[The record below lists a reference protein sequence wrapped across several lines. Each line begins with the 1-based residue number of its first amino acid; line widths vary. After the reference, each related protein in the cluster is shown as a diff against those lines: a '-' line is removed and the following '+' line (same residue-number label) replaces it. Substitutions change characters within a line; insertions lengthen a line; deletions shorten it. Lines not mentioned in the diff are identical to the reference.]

1 MSGKSSIHVVAVKSG
16 SERHNEREQELDYV
30 RKDLTPENERFK
42 LMKIAEAWANIE
54 QRYRESTG
62 QKMQA
67 KATPIKE
74 GVLLISKEHG
84 IEDLKNLASKLLE
97 RFGIKTIQAY
107 THKDEGHYDIET
119 KEWKPNY
126 HAHMVFDW
134 TDQKTG
140 KNLKLSR
147 EDMSEMQDIVAKEL
161 QLERGVKSDKK
172 HLNPLAWKAQEVQK
186 DLEKLYNV
194 QNILPKALKVIQQA
208 KELQSEIQTLEGSK
222 TALKNEI
229 YHNSSILE
237 SYKQELARIP
247 EIEESIKVLKTE
259 QNTLQGSNNA
269 IKGQINS
276 NSALLERLRK
286 EIEDKEKQA
295 ERIRE
300 LEKQQKEIE
309 QKTELVKANLN
320 YLEKKTEV
328 ARAELQ
334 KIELP
339 KQVQE
344 IKKTQEF
351 KIR

>member
-1 MSGKSSIHVVAVKSG
+1 MSGKSSIHVIAVKSG

-30 RKDLTPENERFK
+30 RKDLTPENESFK
-42 LMKIAEAWANIE
+42 LMKIAEARANIE

-84 IEDLKNLASKLLE
+84 IQDLKNLASKLEE

-147 EDMSEMQDIVAKEL
+147 EDMSEMQTIVADSL
-161 QLERGVKSDKK
+161 GLERGVKSDKK
-172 HLNPLAWKAQEVQK
+172 HVNPLAWKAQEIEK

-194 QNILPKALKVIQQA
+194 QNVLPKALKVIQQA
-208 KELQSEIQTLEGSK
+208 KGLQSEIQSLEGSK
-222 TALKNEI
+222 NALKNEI
-229 YHNSSILE
+229 SHNSSILE
-237 SYKQELARIP
+237 SYKQELALIP
-247 EIEESIKVLKTE
+247 KIEENIKALKIE
-259 QNTLQGSNNA
+259 QNTLQSSNNA
-269 IKGQINS
+269 IKGQLNNS
-276 NSALLERLRK
+276 SELLERLRK
-286 EIEDKEKQA
+286 EIEAKEKQA
-295 ERIRE
+295 ERIKE

-309 QKTELVKANLN
+309 QKTELARANLN

-334 KIELP
+334 KIEPP

-344 IKKTQEF
+344 VTKSQGF
-351 KIR
+351 KL